1 MASIRLGG
9 GEAKDKSALRRRARY
24 RNHLHRSF
32 DIRRGRVILRA
43 MAEVDRK
50 SSSIGNAE
58 LAQRFVQFVMVQVQ
72 NIYYVLGRIPS
83 PDGRPMQANL
93 EAGKILIDQL
103 EMIQVKTEGNLS
115 AQEASILEDALKNV
129 RLAFVETSGGT
140 PASMMPKS
148 NLPEF
153 PLDEEL
159 PEGEPPAPPK
169 TADKPKAATPPP
181 VAAAKP
187 EETENKKKFTK
198 TYG

>member
-1 MASIRLGG
+1 
-9 GEAKDKSALRRRARY
+9 
-24 RNHLHRSF
+24 
-32 DIRRGRVILRA
+32 

-50 SSSIGNAE
+50 ASPIPNTE

-83 PDGRPMQANL
+83 PDGRPMQPNL

-103 EMIQVKTEGNLS
+103 EMIQAKTAGNLS
-115 AQEASILEDALKNV
+115 PQEAGILEDALKNV

-148 NLPEF
+148 PMPDF
-153 PLDEEL
+153 PLEDEEAL
-159 PEGEPPAPPK
+159 PDEPAPRPPE
-169 TADKPKAATPPP
+169 KPKATPPP
-181 VAAAKP
+181 AAASAPKP
-187 EETENKKKFTK
+187 EEPESKKKFTK